1 MVSHSPKDAEEPP
14 AEQTAAESAHP
25 EQAPGEGTSSGSERV
40 RRIEQALVRCEGQ
53 LQGLQQRVA
62 DLEAA
67 LRLGRK
73 RALYFRLGLLVLLLT
88 AYMLVR
94 SRYVM

>member
-1 MVSHSPKDAEEPP
+1 MVSHSPKDVEGPP
-14 AEQTAAESAHP
+14 AEPTGAESAHP
-25 EQAPGEGTSSGSERV
+25 EQAPGEGASNGSERV
-40 RRIEQALVRCEGQ
+40 RRIEQALVRCEGL

-67 LRLGRK
+67 QRLARK

-88 AYMLVR
+88 AYMFVR
-94 SRYVM
+94 SRYAS